1 MDGGKSKDIA
11 LPAIKAK
18 DKESNSKE
26 SNSKDTKTK
35 AKAKKP

>member
-1 MDGGKSKDIA
+1 MNGGKSKDIA

-18 DKESNSKE
+18 DKESNSK
-26 SNSKDTKTK
+26 DTKTK